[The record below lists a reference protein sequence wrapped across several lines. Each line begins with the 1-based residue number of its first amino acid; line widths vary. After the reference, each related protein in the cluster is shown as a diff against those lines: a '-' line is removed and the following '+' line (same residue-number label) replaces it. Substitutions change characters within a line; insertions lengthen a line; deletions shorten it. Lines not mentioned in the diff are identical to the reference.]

1 MKAVGRFNKFEKQE
15 VNELFENTIQPINV
29 SSIASVCHTDSNTV
43 DLVLQEFVATVAD

>member
-1 MKAVGRFNKFEKQE
+1 VKAVGRFNKFEKQE